1 MDEATVIS
9 AEKIPAGKANGIPGD
24 GLPEIG
30 ARLDRLSSSKVVWRL
45 MILLA
50 FGGFFDAYMISSGS
64 NIAPGLFKNHLLT
77 ATTAGFFSFK
87 GYAAFTAATFIGL
100 LVACTCFA
108 VIADR
113 FGRRTIFT
121 VGLLWFSACG
131 VMMAFQ
137 HTGGGLIFWR
147 FMLAIG
153 TGIEVI
159 TIDAYLSELV
169 PKRTR
174 GRAFAVSNSIHSC
187 GQPVA
192 ALAAFSLV
200 PYHLLGVEGWRW
212 VVALGAAGAVA
223 VWPLRML
230 IPESPRWLAAHGQL
244 AAADRIVTNL
254 ETRVESEIG
263 HKLPAPEPVT
273 HRAPHKVGR
282 YRQIFGPEYLP
293 RTLMLSL
300 FHLLQAFGLFGFINW
315 MPTFLVKQGLTIT
328 ESLGYTFGMALV
340 APFGGLIC
348 LSFAD
353 KFERKWQ
360 IVGAALAIAAAG
372 LVFASSR
379 NPWII
384 VPAGGFELLSAAV
397 LSFNFHAYQSE
408 LFPTRIR
415 VQAIGFVYSWSRISA
430 AFNAFVVAWV
440 LGRYGASTVFVL
452 FTVSMLLV
460 ALSIAALGPK
470 TKQTSLETLSP

>member
-1 MDEATVIS
+1 MNEAVGIS
-9 AEKIPAGKANGIPGD
+9 SERMAATQND

-30 ARLDRLSSSKVVWRL
+30 ARLDRLSSSKVVWKL
-45 MILLA
+45 MVLLA
-50 FGGFFDAYMISSGS
+50 LGGLFDAYMISSGS
-64 NIAPGLFKNHLLT
+64 NIAPGLFKSHMLT
-77 ATTAGFFSFK
+77 ATTSTFFSLK
-87 GYAAFTAATFIGL
+87 GYAGFTAATFIGL
-100 LVACTCFA
+100 LVACSGFA
-108 VIADR
+108 IIADK

-131 VMMAFQ
+131 IMMAFQ
-137 HTGGGLIFWR
+137 TTGTGLIFWR

-169 PKRTR
+169 PKRAR

-187 GQPVA
+187 GQPLA

-200 PYHLLGVEGWRW
+200 PYHMLGVDGWRW
-212 VVALGAAGAVA
+212 VVLLGASAAVA

-230 IPESPRWLAAHGQL
+230 IPESPRWLAAHGKL
-244 AAADRIVTNL
+244 AEADRIVANL
-254 ETRVESEIG
+254 ETKVEREIG
-263 HKLPAPEPVT
+263 HKLPAPEPVI
-273 HRAPHKVGR
+273 HRPPHKVGR
-282 YRQIFGPEYLP
+282 YSQIFGKEYLP

-300 FHLLQAFGLFGFINW
+300 FHLLQAFGLYGYINW
-315 MPTFLVKQGLTIT
+315 MPTFLVKQGVSIPD
-328 ESLGYTFGMALV
+328 SLAYTFGMALV
-340 APFGGLIC
+340 APFGGLLC
-348 LSFAD
+348 MSFAD

-360 IVGAALAIAAAG
+360 IVGAAIAIAAAG
-372 LVFASSR
+372 VVFANSR

-384 VPAGGFELLSAAV
+384 VPTGGFELLSAAV

-430 AFNAFVVAWV
+430 AFNGFVVAWI
-440 LGRYGASTVFVL
+440 LGQYGAPAVFVL

-460 ALSIAALGPK
+460 ALAIGVLGPA
-470 TKQTSLETLSP
+470 TKQRSLETLSP

>member
-1 MDEATVIS
+1 MDDAIGIS
-9 AEKIPAGKANGIPGD
+9 SEQPAAIRAG

-30 ARLDRLSSSKVVWRL
+30 ARLDRLASSRVVWRL

-50 FGGFFDAYMISSGS
+50 FGGFFDAYMISSGG
-64 NIAPGLFKNHLLT
+64 NIAPGQFRNHLLA
-77 ATTAGFFSFK
+77 ATTTSFFSLK
-87 GYAAFTAATFIGL
+87 GYAGFTAATFIGL
-100 LVACTCFA
+100 LVACSGFA

-137 HTGGGLIFWR
+137 TTGTGIIFWR

-169 PKRTR
+169 PKRAR
-174 GRAFAVSNSIHSC
+174 GKAFAVSNSIHST
-187 GQPVA
+187 GQPLA

-200 PYHLLGVEGWRW
+200 PYHLLGVDGWRW
-212 VVALGAAGAVA
+212 VVILGAAGAVA
-223 VWPLRML
+223 VWPLRMF
-230 IPESPRWLAAHGQL
+230 IPESPRWLAAHGKL
-244 AAADRIVTNL
+244 AEADRIVSDL
-254 ETRVESEIG
+254 EEQVERELG
-263 HKLPAPEPVT
+263 HPLPAPEPVA

-293 RTLMLSL
+293 RTVMLSL
-300 FHLLQAFGLFGFINW
+300 FHLLQAFGLYGFIAW
-315 MPTFLVKQGLTIT
+315 MPTFLVKQGISIT
-328 ESLGYTFGMALV
+328 NSLGYTFGMALV
-340 APFGGLIC
+340 APFGGLVC

-360 IVGAALAIAAAG
+360 IVGSALAIAAAG

-379 NPWII
+379 NPLII
-384 VPAGGFELLSAAV
+384 VPTGGFELLSAAV

-430 AFNAFVVAWV
+430 AFGGFVVAWV
-440 LGRYGASTVFVL
+440 LGRYGAPVVFL
-452 FTVSMLLV
+452 MFTASMLLV
-460 ALSIAALGPK
+460 ALAIATLGPL
-470 TKQTSLETLSP
+470 TRQRSLETLSP

>member
-1 MDEATVIS
+1 MEDAIAIASAKTTATQ
-9 AEKIPAGKANGIPGD
+9 GD

-50 FGGFFDAYMISSGS
+50 LGGLFDAYMISSGS

-77 ATTAGFFSFK
+77 ATTATFFSFK
-87 GYAAFTAATFIGL
+87 GYAGFTAATFIGL
-100 LVACTCFA
+100 LVACTFFA
-108 VIADR
+108 PIADR

-137 HTGGGLIFWR
+137 TSATGLVFWR

-187 GQPVA
+187 GQPLA

-200 PYHLLGVEGWRW
+200 PYHLLGLEGWRW
-212 VVALGAAGAVA
+212 VVILGASAAIA

-230 IPESPRWLAAHGQL
+230 IPESPRWLAAHGKL
-244 AAADRIVTNL
+244 ADANRIVSDL
-254 ETRVESEIG
+254 ETRVEREIG
-263 HKLPAPEPVT
+263 HPLPAPDPVV
-273 HRAPHKVGR
+273 HRPPHKLGR
-282 YRQIFGPEYLP
+282 YQQIFSREYLP

-315 MPTFLVKQGLTIT
+315 MPTFLVKQGLSIT

-340 APFGGLIC
+340 APFGGLVC

-372 LVFASSR
+372 LVFANSR

-415 VQAIGFVYSWSRISA
+415 VQAIGFVYSWSRVSA

-440 LGRYGASTVFVL
+440 LGKYGAPTVFVL
-452 FTVSMLLV
+452 FTLSMLLV
-460 ALSIAALGPK
+460 AISIAALGPK
-470 TKQTSLETLSP
+470 TRQVSLETLSP